1 MILAFLLFQSL
12 IKIEMS
18 KLNCIFLLFPF
29 LLFSQNKEGYWD
41 NVRTTNETINLSAG
55 KRTIIKSTE
64 LPDGTTEA
72 VFRISLLDDNQKL
85 TSSLVSLLK
94 SIPDPTGISQGSAG
108 AVYLLSTFSGD
119 DKCKYAIF
127 TNEKDALLYQ
137 TTGETKNA
145 CFVQNTPVNKEAKLL
160 TENSSCISNSS
171 KYLWI
176 GFESDNW
183 FMKQKIVFELVPWV
197 NEKLSRGW
205 TVAAKKNVLDEVKK
219 LEIVSSIKSKNEFA
233 GTMLDLISKKVTY
246 KEFKNL
252 FPEEKQKMY
261 NDLTFVALKETKEDK
276 VLSDLN
282 RKKIAE
288 LFNSGKKA
296 EAIAMLESIV
306 SSASASALDYNLL
319 GRYYI
324 STFQYEKAL
333 KTLKNAEKIDNT
345 DLSIKLNLAHAF
357 ILTDDFK
364 KAKEIHKKFENQNIS
379 ADVSWQQQTK
389 NDFSDFEKQGIHNK
403 YFSKILKLF
412 K

>member
-1 MILAFLLFQSL
+1 
-12 IKIEMS
+12 MS

-29 LLFSQNKEGYWD
+29 LLFAQNKDGYWD
-41 NVRTTNETINLSAG
+41 NIRTTNETINLSAG

-85 TSSLVSLLK
+85 ASSLVSLLK

-137 TTGETKNA
+137 KTGETKNA
-145 CFVQNTPVNKEAKLL
+145 CYVQNTPVNKEAKLL
-160 TENSSCISNSS
+160 TENSSCISGNS
-171 KYLWI
+171 KNLWI

-205 TVAAKKNVLDEVKK
+205 TVAAKKSVLDEIKQID
-219 LEIVSSIKSKNEFA
+219 LYSSVTNKNQFA
-233 GTMLDLISKKVTY
+233 GAMLDLVSKKVTY

-252 FPEEKQKMY
+252 FPEEKQKIFS
-261 NDLTFVALKETKEDK
+261 DLTFVALKETREDK
-276 VLSDLN
+276 VLSELN
-282 RKKIAE
+282 RKKITE
-288 LFNSGKKA
+288 LFNAGKKA
-296 EAIAMLESIV
+296 EAIAMLESMV
-306 SSASASALDYNLL
+306 SSASKSASDYNLL
-319 GRYYI
+319 GKYYI
-324 STFQYEKAL
+324 LTLQYEKAL
-333 KTLKNAEKIDNT
+333 KTLKTAEIIDDT
-345 DLSIKLNLAHAF
+345 DLSIKLNLAHVF

-364 KAKEIHKKFENQNIS
+364 KAKEIHKRFENQNIS

-389 NDFSDFEKQGIHNK
+389 NDFSDFDKQGIRNK